1 MLKFEFGSKL
11 AALFIRYGLEQSLKD
26 LLKEDRIEFMNQ
38 TQPTSSLFK
47 NHKSQGAPAREFLE
61 HLVQDRER
69 VEEEIH
75 AFAHKLE
82 EDESM
87 DEKSREDMTA
97 VIKKSEELLKKQDK
111 KISELVLI
119 EQREKLIEEKQVI
132 AADKLGTTIASLAK
146 TIREDNLAKMADDK
160 ESSEHSIF
168 DKLAKLANLV
178 KDEVVKETSS
188 LAELEK
194 LIKELA
200 QSISAQKGGLTNFE
214 FVSSGLLASIYEFL
228 THVPSLHK
236 QKQLLAAQEEKDKAE
251 ETKEEKPK
259 AESQAP

>member
-1 MLKFEFGSKL
+1 M
-11 AALFIRYGLEQSLKD
+11 
-26 LLKEDRIEFMNQ
+26 
-38 TQPTSSLFK
+38 
-47 NHKSQGAPAREFLE
+47 
-61 HLVQDRER
+61 VQDRER

-200 QSISAQKGGLTNFE
+200 QSISA
-214 FVSSGLLASIYEFL
+214 
-228 THVPSLHK
+228 
-236 QKQLLAAQEEKDKAE
+236 
-251 ETKEEKPK
+251 
-259 AESQAP
+259 